1 MSEGSAELG
10 EETKRCQAPR
20 TVQRIV
26 SVLAALAVLSPG
38 CGKVRSYT
46 EPTVAIPESDAR
58 DEAATQLLEALERGQ
73 YDALA
78 SRTSEPL
85 TSDLSATEFED
96 LAATVQWLGPLR
108 SLDVDEDR
116 SVEHGARAYVLQFER
131 GEDVELQVWVDATGQ
146 LSGFE
151 FSGKGFVEA
160 ERGVLAEPW
169 RQFKVYD
176 FHLLDAAGT
185 RLERDAAVS
194 GTRVEYE
201 LVVGGI
207 EAVLGVHHLRVE
219 KTVLDPT
226 GSSVYREPIEF
237 DTTFDQDAMGVPRG
251 VVRGHVEVPGPG
263 RWTLELVISDENAH
277 RAIEHEY
284 VFDSRAGGQ

>member
-1 MSEGSAELG
+1 M
-10 EETKRCQAPR
+10 P
-20 TVQRIV
+20 RIV
-26 SVLAALAVLSPG
+26 FALAALAVALPG

-46 EPTVAIPESDAR
+46 EPTVAVPEADPL
-58 DEAATQLLEALERGQ
+58 DEAATLLLDSLARGR

-85 TSDLSATEFED
+85 TSDMSRAEFDD
-96 LAATVQWLGPLR
+96 LAAIVQWLGPLR
-108 SLDVDEDR
+108 SRTVDEDAV
-116 SVEHGARAYVLQFER
+116 VEHGARSYVLRFDR
-131 GEDVELQVWVDATGQ
+131 GGDVDLEVFIDATGQ
-146 LSGFE
+146 LTGFE

-169 RQFKVYD
+169 REFRVYD
-176 FHLLDAAGT
+176 FHRLAADGS
-185 RLERDAAVS
+185 RLGSDEPA
-194 GTRVEYE
+194 TTNRVEYE

-219 KTVLDPT
+219 KTLLDAGGSPVL
-226 GSSVYREPIEF
+226 REPIEF

-263 RWTLELVISDENAH
+263 RWTLQLVISDENAH
-277 RAIEHEY
+277 RAIEHEHIFR
-284 VFDSRAGGQ
+284 VGAAK